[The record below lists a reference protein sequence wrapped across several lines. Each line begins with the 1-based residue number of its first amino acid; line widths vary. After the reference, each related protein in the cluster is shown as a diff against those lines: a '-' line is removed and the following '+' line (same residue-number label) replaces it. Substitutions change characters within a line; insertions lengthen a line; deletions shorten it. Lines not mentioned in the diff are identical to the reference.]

1 MDDSVFI
8 LIISYYYYYAIALGP
23 LFIMFMFSA
32 AFYRSS
38 AREVK
43 RHEAVLRSTVFSRFG
58 EAVMGT
64 PTIRAY
70 GLQDQFSK
78 SVRDAVDDMN
88 SAYYLTFANQRWL
101 SVRLDIVGILLVF
114 TTGILVVTSR
124 FSVDPSI
131 AGLVLSYILTIVQMI
146 QFTVRQLA
154 EVENNM
160 NSTER
165 IHHYGSQLEE
175 EAPLHMV
182 RYAPPGPST
191 ARLSSITWR
200 CDTAMGY
207 PWCLRA

>member
-88 SAYYLTFANQRWL
+88 SAYYLL
-101 SVRLDIVGILLVF
+101 SL
-114 TTGILVVTSR
+114 
-124 FSVDPSI
+124 
-131 AGLVLSYILTIVQMI
+131 
-146 QFTVRQLA
+146 
-154 EVENNM
+154 
-160 NSTER
+160 
-165 IHHYGSQLEE
+165 IH
-175 EAPLHMV
+175 
-182 RYAPPGPST
+182 
-191 ARLSSITWR
+191 I
-200 CDTAMGY
+200 
-207 PWCLRA
+207 